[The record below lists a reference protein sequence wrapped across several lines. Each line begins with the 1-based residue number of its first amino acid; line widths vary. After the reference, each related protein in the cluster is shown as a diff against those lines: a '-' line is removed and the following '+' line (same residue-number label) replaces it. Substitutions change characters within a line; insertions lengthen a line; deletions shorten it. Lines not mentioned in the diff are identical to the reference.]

1 MNKKTTIKEKI
12 KYLCEREHL
21 SYKDLADHLG
31 VSTSQISRFLNG
43 KTQTL
48 SHELLG
54 KIAKE
59 FGVTSDY
66 LLGLQDDSHVEETEK
81 ETEKETEHIPML
93 LMSTAFPI
101 GGCLKFIESL
111 QDEDTRKMAYAEYYY
126 FSGRHEKAVEL
137 TELYLEHSDKML
149 KLSACLIYTFANLS
163 LNYIVSAR
171 FGLEKLKSSLS
182 MAFTEST
189 EDRETAMLIFAST
202 AAQTLLHLPLGDT
215 PPLTQ
220 YLTYLPKGMQ
230 MWGCYVLAHEA
241 YLNKEYARSLGIV
254 QTCTVLSGKIYPIAM
269 IYLNLIAAMDA
280 MNLEDR
286 ELARTYF
293 MNAWELARPDDLIE
307 AIGEHHG
314 LLQGLIETCMKEQYP
329 EDYERIIEI
338 TYRFSYGWRRIHN
351 PETKEDV
358 ADNLTTMEFTI
369 AMLANRGWTNV
380 EIAEY
385 LGVTPRTIKQYL
397 TTIYNK
403 LNIDNR
409 KQLEAYM
416 LR

>member
-1 MNKKTTIKEKI
+1 
-12 KYLCEREHL
+12 
-21 SYKDLADHLG
+21 
-31 VSTSQISRFLNG
+31 
-43 KTQTL
+43 
-48 SHELLG
+48 
-54 KIAKE
+54 
-59 FGVTSDY
+59 
-66 LLGLQDDSHVEETEK
+66 
-81 ETEKETEHIPML
+81 
-93 LMSTAFPI
+93 
-101 GGCLKFIESL
+101 
-111 QDEDTRKMAYAEYYY
+111 
-126 FSGRHEKAVEL
+126 
-137 TELYLEHSDKML
+137 
-149 KLSACLIYTFANLS
+149 
-163 LNYIVSAR
+163 
-171 FGLEKLKSSLS
+171 
-182 MAFTEST
+182 
-189 EDRETAMLIFAST
+189 MLIFAST

-220 YLTYLPKGMQ
+220 YLTYLPQGMQ
-230 MWGCYVLAHEA
+230 LWSCYVLAHKA

-254 QTCTVLSGKIYPIAM
+254 QTCMMLSKEVYPIAM

-293 MNAWELARPDDLIE
+293 MKAWEMARADDLIE

-314 LLQGLIETCMKEQYP
+314 LLQGLIETCMKAEYP
-329 EDYERIIEI
+329 KDYERIIEI

-385 LGVTPRTIKQYL
+385 MGIMPRTVKQYL

-409 KQLEAYM
+409 KQLKDYM

>member
-1 MNKKTTIKEKI
+1 MNKNQSIEEKI
-12 KYLCEREHL
+12 KYLCKIHNL
-21 SYKDLADHLG
+21 SYKDLAERLN
-31 VSTSQISRFLNG
+31 VSGSQISRLLNG
-43 KTQTL
+43 KTQTI
-48 SHELLG
+48 SHEMIG
-54 KIAKE
+54 KIARE
-59 FGVTSDY
+59 FGVSSDY
-66 LLGLQDDSHVEETEK
+66 LLGLQEDRKKAAHV
-81 ETEKETEHIPML
+81 PML

-101 GGCLKFIESL
+101 GGCLKFIDSL
-111 QDEDTRKMAYAEYYY
+111 RDEDTRKMAYAEYYY
-126 FSGRHEKAVEL
+126 FSGQHEKAVEL
-137 TELYLEHSDKML
+137 TELYLEHQDAML

-163 LNYIVSAR
+163 LNHIVSAR
-171 FGLEKLKSSLS
+171 FGLEQLKNSLQD
-182 MAFTEST
+182 AFAES
-189 EDRETAMLIFAST
+189 EDKKETAMLIFAST

-220 YLTYLPKGMQ
+220 YLTYLPQGMQ
-230 MWGCYVLAHEA
+230 LWGCYVLAHKA
-241 YLNKEYARSLGIV
+241 YLNKKYERSLGIV
-254 QTCTVLSGKIYPIAM
+254 QTCMMLSKEVYPIAM
-269 IYLNLIAAMDA
+269 IYLNLMAAMDA

-293 MNAWELARPDDLIE
+293 MKAWEIARPDDLIE

-314 LLQGLIETCMKEQYP
+314 LLQGLIETCMKAEYP
-329 EDYERIIEI
+329 KDYERIIEI

-385 LGVTPRTIKQYL
+385 MGIMPRTVKQYL

-409 KQLEAYM
+409 KQLKDYM

>member
-21 SYKDLADHLG
+21 SYKDLAERLDI
-31 VSTSQISRFLNG
+31 STSQISRFLNG

-81 ETEKETEHIPML
+81 ETEHIPML

-101 GGCLKFIESL
+101 GGCLNFIESL

-126 FSGRHEKAVEL
+126 FSGQHEKAVEL

-163 LNYIVSAR
+163 LNHIVSAR
-171 FGLEKLKSSLS
+171 FGLEKLKSSLTT
-182 MAFTEST
+182 AFTEST
-189 EDRETAMLIFAST
+189 DDRGTAMLIFAST

-220 YLTYLPKGMQ
+220 YLTYLPQGMQ

-241 YLNKEYARSLGIV
+241 YLKKEYARSLGIV
-254 QTCTVLSGKIYPIAM
+254 QTCTVLSGEIYPIAM

-385 LGVTPRTIKQYL
+385 MGVTPRTVKQYL

>member
-1 MNKKTTIKEKI
+1 MNKNQSIEEKI
-12 KYLCEREHL
+12 KYLCKIHNL
-21 SYKDLADHLG
+21 SYKDLAERLG

-43 KTQTL
+43 KTQTI
-48 SHELLG
+48 SHEMIG
-54 KIAKE
+54 KIARE
-59 FGVTSDY
+59 FGVSSDY
-66 LLGLQDDSHVEETEK
+66 LLGLQK
-81 ETEKETEHIPML
+81 EIKNDIEIKEDITVHIPML

-101 GGCLKFIESL
+101 GGCLKFIDSL
-111 QDEDTRKMAYAEYYY
+111 QYEDTRKMAYAEYYY
-126 FSGRHEKAVEL
+126 FSGQHEKAVEL
-137 TELYLEHSDKML
+137 TELYLEHSDMML

-163 LNYIVSAR
+163 LNHIVSAK
-171 FGLEKLKSSLS
+171 FGMEQLKNSLQD
-182 MAFTEST
+182 ALAES
-189 EDRETAMLIFAST
+189 EDKKATAMLVFAST
-202 AAQTLLHLPLGDT
+202 AAQTLLHLPLGDM

-220 YLTYLPKGMQ
+220 YLTYLPQGMQ
-230 MWGCYVLAHEA
+230 LWGCYVLAHKA

-254 QTCTVLSGKIYPIAM
+254 QTCTILSKDIYPIAM

-280 MNLEDR
+280 MNLDNR
-286 ELARTYF
+286 ELAKSYF
-293 MNAWELARPDDLIE
+293 MNAWEMARPDDLIE

-314 LLQGLIETCMKEQYP
+314 LLQGLIETCLKEKYP
-329 EDYERIIEI
+329 EDYERIIKI

-385 LGVTPRTIKQYL
+385 MGVMPRTVKQYL

-409 KQLEAYM
+409 KQLKDYM